1 MKGLEDNLE
10 VGDVDLVLG
19 AADEGGELLAAKH
32 AQPVQPDD
40 VTHSGPENTGHYLRT
55 VKMKDPV
62 EAQECSRDSRLII

>member
-19 AADEGGELLAAKH
+19 TADEGGELLAAEH

-40 VTHSGPENTGHYLRT
+40 VTHSGPENTGSFIIT
-55 VKMKDPV
+55 VRK
-62 EAQECSRDSRLII
+62 